1 MDIPQEKMDTA
12 ETRKR
17 TASFLPDITTN
28 SNKWKRSSQYQI
40 KSVSDKPAHI
50 LSKEEV
56 AQSRNSLKQ
65 NICVK
70 MLQEG
75 YHRSFSEVFSLLK
88 SEQEWREAAEPGSAL
103 RLQTPLEEQSDKL
116 ETMRRHLNRAEEAER
131 IGSWTRVCEQRLLLA
146 RCFTAPEDLWL
157 SLHFYHSCAD
167 RKQGG
172 RSRPATDARASMAE
186 LYLQQGE
193 LQQAM
198 HQAELCVK
206 QAEEGGWLDSTGRP
220 LKLQAC
226 QTLWGIYNQLADAP
240 LDAANYEEA
249 LKLLHKGYNIATE
262 SEDKQIQGEATYRL
276 GAAYQRTGDHDTAK
290 KFFSTCMQIY
300 GTLQDADG
308 LVKAYK
314 AMAKSME
321 SGGQIDDTVQCLE
334 KLVDI
339 TQSNGLQRNLAD
351 AYLCLGNIYFK
362 MGQFERACEFFLQGY
377 EVACNIEDVA
387 LLQKAQV
394 LVGSARA
401 RCLIRKYRADVKS
414 ATPTA
419 LRRLVAWKDT
429 RGCEEFSPDST
440 DPAAGTNSLSDN
452 DPGEHQ

>member
-1 MDIPQEKMDTA
+1 
-12 ETRKR
+12 
-17 TASFLPDITTN
+17 
-28 SNKWKRSSQYQI
+28 
-40 KSVSDKPAHI
+40 
-50 LSKEEV
+50 
-56 AQSRNSLKQ
+56 RNSLKQ

-262 SEDKQIQGEATYRL
+262 CRWKQSACASGRL
-276 GAAYQRTGDHDTAK
+276 RPLRCQFIRNTPLLMDLVMRL
-290 KFFSTCMQIY
+290 FFCLQCQSLSSVHFLLIY
-300 GTLQDADG
+300 VTSRSS
-308 LVKAYK
+308 V
-314 AMAKSME
+314 
-321 SGGQIDDTVQCLE
+321 CLW
-334 KLVDI
+334 LCVD
-339 TQSNGLQRNLAD
+339 
-351 AYLCLGNIYFK
+351 
-362 MGQFERACEFFLQGY
+362 
-377 EVACNIEDVA
+377 
-387 LLQKAQV
+387 QV